1 MGRTKRQTAKTA
13 FAQATSSDVET
24 DQPPSWA
31 TVGADLVVRTN
42 YFDMRDA
49 PDDGG
54 LTNCGYLVLRKG
66 ELVRIYYVGSSKTRD
81 AGWLYGEVLKSAKP
95 EAVGKR
101 GWLPAAP
108 VTPPVKSASSSLGP
122 MAAPPGPSKS
132 DGLKEAMD
140 VKTEQAA
147 NKQWQS
153 PSPKEIG
160 RSQQESTPISAAAAA
175 VIQRNRDLAAKA
187 AAAAAAAA
195 AANATKPGGRS
206 GDDNQCP
213 VCMEAYTKSCYR
225 VHRSCCKGELCAQCD
240 HKGLLSGRCYFCRE
254 GEDEFPEVHRV
265 AAARLA
271 AR

>member
-49 PDDGG
+49 PDDDG

-66 ELVRIYYVGSSKTRD
+66 ELVRIYYVGSTKTGD

-108 VTPPVKSASSSLGP
+108 VTPPVKSALSSLGP
-122 MAAPPGPSKS
+122 MAGPSAPLKS
-132 DGLKEAMD
+132 DGLKEAME
-140 VKTEQAA
+140 VKSELPAT
-147 NKQWQS
+147 KQRQR
-153 PSPKEIG
+153 PSPTEIG
-160 RSQQESTPISAAAAA
+160 QSLQDSMPISAAAAA
-175 VIQRNRDLAAKA
+175 AIQRNRDIAAK
-187 AAAAAAAA
+187 AAAA
-195 AANATKPGGRS
+195 AANATKPGSRS
-206 GDDNQCP
+206 GGDNQCP
-213 VCMEAYTKSCYR
+213 VCMEAYTKSHSR
-225 VHRSCCKGELCAQCD
+225 VYRSCCKGELCARCD
-240 HKGLLSGRCYFCRE
+240 HKSLLSGRCYFCRE